1 MDIGL
6 RTLAGLA
13 GVLGGL
19 LWLVRLG
26 LDLAGALEGDV
37 SPVLLWS
44 GAALLV
50 VAVLEIGLGLVAR
63 APVWL
68 RVVVAVGVVALA
80 ASLVAVLHGGGDGVT
95 VDGALGLVAV
105 VVCARRLRTQ
115 RRRARSAPTPGR
127 HGGQRVA
134 QRGGQRRT
142 AGSHAR

>member
-1 MDIGL
+1 MHDGL

-26 LDLAGALEGDV
+26 LDVAGRLEPAA
-37 SPVLLWS
+37 SQALLWS

-50 VAVLEIGLGLVAR
+50 VAVLELGLGLVAR

-68 RVVVAVGVVALA
+68 RAVVAVGVVALA
-80 ASLVAVLHGGGDGVT
+80 ASVLAVLHGDGDGVV
-95 VDGALGLVAV
+95 VDGAIGLVAV
-105 VVCARRLRTQ
+105 VACARRLRVQ
-115 RRRARSAPTPGR
+115 RRARAATTTGR
-127 HGGQRVA
+127 RGG
-134 QRGGQRRT
+134 QRGGQRRA